1 MNIYFT
7 PKLRSDYKKGWDDI
21 HKIVEQAGAAQVLSS
36 APSKIPKG
44 TEITLYLGSEKNDS
58 HVASLQAKGIDVF
71 SKDII
76 SQSIVKGELVLD
88 KEKYGL
94 GELSNTPTSSAAS
107 ASTTTSSGSKA
118 GKAGKTSAI
127 KAKTSRGKGKKK

>member
-21 HKIVEQAGAAQVLSS
+21 HKIVEQAGAAQILSS

-44 TEITLYLGSEKNDS
+44 TEVMLYLGSEKSDS
-58 HVASLQAKGIDVF
+58 HVASLQAKGIEVF

-76 SQSIVKGELVLD
+76 SQSILKGELVLD

-94 GELSNTPTSSAAS
+94 GESSNTPTSSAAS
-107 ASTTTSSGSKA
+107 VSTAGSSKV
-118 GKAGKTSAI
+118 GKAGKTSAT